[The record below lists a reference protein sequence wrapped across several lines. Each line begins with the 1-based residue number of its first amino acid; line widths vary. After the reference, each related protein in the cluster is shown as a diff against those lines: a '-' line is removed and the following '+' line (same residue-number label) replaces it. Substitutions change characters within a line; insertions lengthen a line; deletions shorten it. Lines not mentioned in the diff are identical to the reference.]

1 MKYIRTRDGRIFNL
15 IAYKEDGE
23 INGGIKY
30 TSKLNGSYFFIQ
42 KDNILKQ
49 ADTIEELFDEY
60 VYANKEK
67 DIKCFCLLHQPITTI
82 YYGAKLEDIE
92 TKKLI
97 NDKNVEVYGAI
108 WTDKGLIYKARMK
121 GILPNGE
128 IDWELL

>member
-1 MKYIRTRDGRIFNL
+1 M
-15 IAYKEDGE
+15 
-23 INGGIKY
+23 
-30 TSKLNGSYFFIQ
+30 
-42 KDNILKQ
+42 
-49 ADTIEELFDEY
+49 
-60 VYANKEK
+60 YANKEK